1 MNDMSKAAA
10 AMGKCPVM
18 HGATQSVRSNK
29 EWWPE
34 QLNLSILHQGTA
46 MSSPMAD
53 DFNYPKA
60 FKKLNYRAL
69 KKDLND
75 LMRRAAF
82 RATEQLAG

>member
-46 MSSPMAD
+46 LSSPMVAG
-53 DFNYPKA
+53 
-60 FKKLNYRAL
+60 RI
-69 KKDLND
+69 
-75 LMRRAAF
+75 MVIWTRRAASF
-82 RATEQLAG
+82 GQLSKNMASPFHGAISIF